1 MLAVD
6 ESALARSVLRELDVG
21 VLVSTTEV
29 DRILLSNPAADRM
42 LAHLDD
48 GEEVPQVLRE
58 TVAEVLGRRAAP
70 GGFPPAVPMRGKS
83 GACLFVRAKK
93 LPDCAAALVVISG
106 DVLRERD
113 MAARFQLSRR
123 EAEIVELVCQGL
135 SNDEIA
141 ERLNLTV
148 LAVKHY
154 LHGIFAALDVRTRSK
169 LIAVV
174 EGI

>member
-1 MLAVD
+1 MSETVVCTQPTPVVARAGATSRFRERRGWHDQCSIRIPMLAVD

-58 TVAEVLGRRAAP
+58 TVAEVLARRAAP

-106 DVLRERD
+106 D
-113 MAARFQLSRR
+113 
-123 EAEIVELVCQGL
+123 
-135 SNDEIA
+135 
-141 ERLNLTV
+141 
-148 LAVKHY
+148 
-154 LHGIFAALDVRTRSK
+154 
-169 LIAVV
+169 
-174 EGI
+174 